1 MLEKK
6 HERSGKDYER
16 AVCVKSKKDVVE
28 MLSEKDNE
36 IIRHLRG
43 NSRTKIVGLSK
54 KLNLPVTT
62 LYSKLRRYEQKL
74 IKKHTSLVDFTQ
86 LGYFKSVYLV
96 LKANASKKQE
106 LREYLTQH
114 SSVNSLFRINYG
126 YDYLVECI
134 FRDEKEVTD
143 FLGKLQDDF
152 APEVQML
159 NVIEEIR
166 KEEFM
171 VHRKEE
177 VKDG

>member
-1 MLEKK
+1 
-6 HERSGKDYER
+6 
-16 AVCVKSKKDVVE
+16 

-43 NSRTKIVGLSK
+43 NARAKIVGLSK

-96 LKANASKKQE
+96 LKANRSANGSQKQE
-106 LREYLTQH
+106 LKEFLAGH
-114 SSVNSLFRINYG
+114 GSVNSLFRINYG

-143 FLGKLQDDF
+143 FLGKLQDEF
-152 APEVQML
+152 GSEVQMH
-159 NVIEEIR
+159 NVIEELKR
-166 KEEFM
+166 EEFM
-171 VHRKEE
+171 AHQAKEKEGMNDNKE
-177 VKDG
+177 VNYG

>member
-1 MLEKK
+1 M
-6 HERSGKDYER
+6 
-16 AVCVKSKKDVVE
+16 VK

-43 NSRTKIVGLSK
+43 NARTKIVGLSK

-74 IKKHTSLVDFTQ
+74 IKKHTSLIDFTQ

-96 LKANASKKQE
+96 LKANGSKKQE
-106 LREYLTQH
+106 LRDYLAQH

-134 FRDEKEVTD
+134 FHDEKEVTD
-143 FLGKLQDDF
+143 FLGKLQDEF
-152 APEVQML
+152 SSEVQMH
-159 NVIEEIR
+159 NVIEEIKR
-166 KEEFM
+166 EEFM
-171 VHRKEE
+171 AHPAYQKEVE
-177 VKDG
+177 KNG

>member
-1 MLEKK
+1 
-6 HERSGKDYER
+6 
-16 AVCVKSKKDVVE
+16 
-28 MLSEKDNE
+28 MLSEKDTE

-43 NSRTKIVGLSK
+43 NSRIKIVGLSK

-96 LKANASKKQE
+96 LKSNGSKKQE
-106 LREYLTQH
+106 LKDFLAQH

-143 FLGKLQDDF
+143 FLGKLQEDF
-152 APEVQML
+152 SSEVQML
-159 NVIEEIR
+159 NVIEELKR
-166 KEEFM
+166 EEFM
-171 VHRKEE
+171 AHRKEANE
-177 VKDG
+177 NGSC